1 MAQDAETI
9 EKETKKEIND
19 FINTTLKFNEIDM
32 AATREKEEDYYDKL
46 FDDIADES
54 DKALVID
61 DASQTEGI
69 IDDDYLFDSPDK
81 QQTKNICDYVIN
93 DVDQNDVLFEDLSEL
108 KQAFEVK
115 DKLVKRL
122 SEKIKKKYQKQS

>member
-81 QQTKNICDYVIN
+81 QETKNICDYVIN

-108 KQAFEVK
+108 KQAFVVK

-122 SEKIKKKYQKQS
+122 SGKIKKKYQKQR

>member
-81 QQTKNICDYVIN
+81 Q
-93 DVDQNDVLFEDLSEL
+93 
-108 KQAFEVK
+108 
-115 DKLVKRL
+115 
-122 SEKIKKKYQKQS
+122 

>member
-32 AATREKEEDYYDKL
+32 AATRAKEEDYYDKL

-81 QQTKNICDYVIN
+81 Q
-93 DVDQNDVLFEDLSEL
+93 
-108 KQAFEVK
+108 
-115 DKLVKRL
+115 
-122 SEKIKKKYQKQS
+122 

>member
-1 MAQDAETI
+1 
-9 EKETKKEIND
+9 
-19 FINTTLKFNEIDM
+19 M
-32 AATREKEEDYYDKL
+32 AATREKEEDYCDKL

-81 QQTKNICDYVIN
+81 Q
-93 DVDQNDVLFEDLSEL
+93 
-108 KQAFEVK
+108 
-115 DKLVKRL
+115 
-122 SEKIKKKYQKQS
+122 

>member
-1 MAQDAETI
+1 
-9 EKETKKEIND
+9 
-19 FINTTLKFNEIDM
+19 M

-54 DKALVID
+54 GKALVID

-81 QQTKNICDYVIN
+81 QETKNICDYVIN

-108 KQAFEVK
+108 KQAFVVK

-122 SEKIKKKYQKQS
+122 SEKIKKKYQKQR

>member
-81 QQTKNICDYVIN
+81 QQAKNICDYVIN